1 MLFYDNGKKYANFTF
16 LLHNILVFTFKFCF
30 GLLTFVPSIKQ
41 LFNTYL

>member
-1 MLFYDNGKKYANFTF
+1 MLFYDNGKKCANFTF
-16 LLHNILVFTFKFCF
+16 LLHNIFVFTFKFCF